1 MVWPIL
7 ISLSVTPGAFWAVAG
22 IAIAPLRSKQP
33 DKIRNTPLRASG
45 DPGSGYPV
53 TGLGGF
59 SSSAGFVGP
68 RGRVYRYV
76 GRACIS
82 VP

>member
-1 MVWPIL
+1 L
-7 ISLSVTPGAFWAVAG
+7 ISRSVTPGAFWAVAG

-45 DPGSGYPV
+45 GPGSGYPV

-59 SSSAGFVGP
+59 CA
-68 RGRVYRYV
+68 
-76 GRACIS
+76 RAPS
-82 VP
+82 GHTAAPPKNAMKSRRFN